1 VAVMNKTQKKLLA
14 FVLILAFLMG
24 LTNALTEILV
34 YGAGQV
40 SVEIKAP
47 SNVGSGG
54 RPYEDGVMV
63 AGRRYGYEVTIFLSN
78 VGDEALTDI
87 TVYGDAV
94 GTPEPGSEYTLS
106 PRSSDTPKIIFPNG
120 SVINAEWDLNNGR
133 AIFEVEKIEP
143 GETYQLRYYVNVP
156 ESVDRDYEV
165 TLKIIVVIGETQQTF
180 EKKVVITPPPM
191 WREYLVIGLTL
202 VAFVGLILMGKLGFF
217 NLYSNVDLVTISM
230 LAAAQVVWVQI
241 IGRQF
246 VFPVLDRIPMTYNF
260 AVGDFP
266 YILLLITSAMLV
278 RKPGTVSLTLFVYNI
293 VSEIGW
299 YGLNPLWWP
308 YPFAQGL
315 AADLYMLLRGRAIF
329 TERVA
334 FFKLKIT
341 PEELEKL
348 PTIHYLDLVDGFI
361 IGFLRGLFMQLSLY
375 LVFYPNL
382 FHLYYAWGYAFY
394 WVTIPWAFGNGI
406 EGAISVKI
414 AAKIEEALQY

>member
-1 VAVMNKTQKKLLA
+1 MSPKQKKLLA
-14 FVLILAFLMG
+14 YVLLMAIFMG
-24 LTNALTEILV
+24 FTNVAINYLV
-34 YGAGQV
+34 YGAGQI
-40 SVEIKAP
+40 SVEIRAP

-63 AGRRYGYEVTIFLSN
+63 AGRQYGYEVTIFLSN
-78 VGDEALTDI
+78 VGDANLTDI
-87 TVYGDAV
+87 TVYGDAI
-94 GTPEPGSEYTLS
+94 GTPEPGSNYTLS
-106 PRSSDTPKIIFPNG
+106 PRFGDTPRIVLPNG
-120 SVINAEWDLNNGR
+120 SVVDAQWDQNKGV
-133 AIFEVEKIEP
+133 AVFKIPVIKP
-143 GETYQLRYYVNVP
+143 GEEYQLRYYVDVP
-156 ESVDRDYEV
+156 ESVDRDYKV
-165 TLKIIVVIGETQQTF
+165 TLNIIVEIGETQQTYP
-180 EKKVVITPPPM
+180 KVVVITPPPM
-191 WREYLVIGLTL
+191 WREFLVIGLTL
-202 VAFVGLILMGKLGFF
+202 AAFLGLIILGKSGFF
-217 NLYSNVDLVTISM
+217 NLYTNVDLVTISM

-241 IGRQF
+241 IGRQL

-266 YILLLITSAMLV
+266 YILLLITAAMLV
-278 RKPGTVSLTLFVYNI
+278 RKPGTVSLTLFIYNI

-315 AADLYMLLRGRAIF
+315 VADLYMLLRGRAIF
-329 TERVA
+329 TEKLS
-334 FFKLKIT
+334 FFKLKIP

-348 PTIHYLDLVDGFI
+348 PTLKFLDLVDGFI

-394 WVTIPWAFGNGI
+394 WVTIPWAIGNGI
-406 EGAISVKI
+406 EGAISVRI